1 METLP
6 LPARRHRPHHMQF
19 IASIELV
26 ISSIPHYAFPGPR
39 VSSLLLRCCCCCC
52 YYFYYYYYRVQVSH
66 DEYRLDIETVLVSTV
81 CILFSFLFLFL
92 FFFLFSLQ
100 KVSTLLYV
108 IKCMESRFDAY
119 FEPRRFFLPPRVC
132 VMVL

>member
-39 VSSLLLRCCCCCC
+39 LFASLR
-52 YYFYYYYYRVQVSH
+52 YYFVVVVVGIIIFIIITIACKFRTMN
-66 DEYRLDIETVLVSTV
+66 I
-81 CILFSFLFLFL
+81 
-92 FFFLFSLQ
+92 
-100 KVSTLLYV
+100 
-108 IKCMESRFDAY
+108 A
-119 FEPRRFFLPPRVC
+119 
-132 VMVL
+132 